1 MCPVEMDLNNENRKK
16 APEQEVHG
24 QQASEPNNVK
34 AAGWCM
40 NEEYSERFP
49 YITEAVK
56 MYHKAKGTNSG
67 KEPNMKEME
76 GAVRNL
82 MSVNT
87 SLRNRMQNMSAEVK
101 ELREFI
107 EAGKHQE
114 ELNDF
119 RQARKGVGGRKR
131 KGVDWERFDHLRAGG
146 LTQEEIARVLKMSV
160 STLKRNMRE
169 RNRTAE

>member
-16 APEQEVHG
+16 APEHEAHG
-24 QQASEPNNVK
+24 QQASEPK
-34 AAGWCM
+34 AATCTGWYM
-40 NEEYSERFP
+40 NETYREKYP
-49 YITEAVK
+49 YMTDAVK
-56 MYHKAKGTNSG
+56 MYHKISGTNG
-67 KEPNMKEME
+67 GDGPTFEEME
-76 GAVRNL
+76 GIVRNA

-87 SLRNRMQNMSAEVK
+87 HLRNKVQNLSAEVK

-169 RNRTAE
+169 RSRTAE

>member
-16 APEQEVHG
+16 APEHEEHG
-24 QQASEPNNVK
+24 QQAGELNNVE

-40 NEEYSERFP
+40 DEAYREKFP
-49 YITEAVK
+49 RITEAVK
-56 MYHKAKGTNSG
+56 MYHKMNGTNG
-67 KEPNMKEME
+67 GNEPNMEEME
-76 GAVRNL
+76 GVVRNL
-82 MSVNT
+82 ISVNT
-87 SLRNRMQNMSAEVK
+87 SLRNRMQNLSAEVK

-169 RNRTAE
+169 RDRTAE

>member
-16 APEQEVHG
+16 APEHEAHG
-24 QQASEPNNVK
+24 QQAGELNNVET
-34 AAGWCM
+34 AGWCM
-40 NEEYSERFP
+40 NEAYSKRFP
-49 YITEAVK
+49 YMTEAVK
-56 MYHKAKGTNSG
+56 MYHKANGTHSG
-67 KEPNMKEME
+67 DSPTMEEME
-76 GAVRNL
+76 GVVRNAI
-82 MSVNT
+82 SVNT
-87 SLRNRMQNMSAEVK
+87 HLRNRVQNLSAEVK

-114 ELNDF
+114 ELDDF

>member
-1 MCPVEMDLNNENRKK
+1 MCPVEMDLNNETRKK
-16 APEQEVHG
+16 TPEHEEHG
-24 QQASEPNNVK
+24 QQAGEPNNVK
-34 AAGWCM
+34 AAEWCM
-40 NEEYSERFP
+40 DEKYRERFP
-49 YITEAVK
+49 CMTEAVK

-67 KEPNMKEME
+67 KEPNMEEME
-76 GAVRNL
+76 GVARNL
-82 MSVNT
+82 ISVNN
-87 SLRNRMQNMSAEVK
+87 SLRNRMQNLSAEVK

-131 KGVDWERFDHLRAGG
+131 KGVDWERFDHLKAGG